1 MAMAHHQVFC
11 GLFQLSDSSSC
22 SSCTRTQMSYFSQD
36 LAQLIGKY
44 KMQNYPNK
52 KTFGLDKHFL
62 TPGTAD
68 NTLQVI

>member
-1 MAMAHHQVFC
+1 
-11 GLFQLSDSSSC
+11 
-22 SSCTRTQMSYFSQD
+22 MSYFSQD